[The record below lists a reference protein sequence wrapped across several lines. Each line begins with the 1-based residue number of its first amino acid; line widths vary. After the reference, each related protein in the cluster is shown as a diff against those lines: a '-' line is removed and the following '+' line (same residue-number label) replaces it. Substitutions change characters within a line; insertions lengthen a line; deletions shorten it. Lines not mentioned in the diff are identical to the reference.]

1 MEWRIPRA
9 VEIGFLLCISFAVT
23 NCCALEHEEAADA
36 IEKTYIRI
44 ATAEASSVYPSVG
57 PNGMREY
64 SPDKALTKG
73 SGYWSSEGNHKN
85 EVVSWTGIL
94 TNRRT
99 FNGININW
107 AYAPGKVSIAVS
119 FDGKEPFHEVV
130 PFQDVNGPSAAFE
143 QQVTFPHPIRL
154 KAVRILMKNARY
166 EYFGIN
172 LVQLVGAGNPM
183 LRIHGGITSP
193 HQDMCL
199 QVDEHDDIVLDGCLA
214 SLTAMDGRALWKYN
228 ELVDGHSV
236 TYWASQNF
244 PVNAV
249 PAAVFF
255 DIDLGEKYK
264 LNTAVIDWEYPAMS
278 YSIST
283 SIDGKTFTLCTRNHV
298 NSLYSTLDDM
308 KSSVGRYVRL
318 TLEKP
323 HPVNGRIDDNLLY
336 GIREFAIYSNR
347 LRSIVQSCGVAKNS
361 SDARDK
367 YFLELVAEVDFTSGN
382 ELHNASEAVA
392 KASAQVAEH
401 EMELEAAM
409 PMLVTCKADKDQA
422 KQKLVSFEGR
432 YGSLSDQLAD
442 LAYGLEPIH
451 LHSAGQL
458 TSLHRM
464 LKLMGVDLNN
474 PVPLGIGDGRG
485 SFYSLDMKKDI
496 TGYVLDAGALE
507 GQGRNTVGIGGEG
520 LVFFDSSE
528 VEMSAI
534 ICSTN
539 QDALNPPPAYTD
551 VSCATPPGG
560 NVAFDGPPG
569 TSLTPRELW
578 LLVAKKETILMI
590 APSVWQLSMRAC
602 WAGVDSLEFIWYK
615 RPTSSREA
623 EATALYQKATKMTGV
638 SPDAGAQPPATSDTQ
653 TTAATRAAIRQL
665 EVLVN
670 SRLGS
675 INAAVVKM
683 VEAEANK
690 VTSHYLTTLGSNMN
704 YFYSPSQIISEA
716 RGILKPAGV
725 LEEELR
731 SRAARLLSKTM
742 TLADSLKA
750 AAGRVASTLEST
762 NQQLQQV
769 ILTRAS
775 QTQADSWALTAFHPL
790 EFYDVFE
797 VYNSKTAIGTGN
809 WRVGEAPAG
818 GRGGRSILSQ
828 TAVVAPANRGVAAV
842 GTYASVRNKR
852 FFDGIFSTDVYI
864 SGSGSAGI
872 AFRMK
877 DFENMFLFEMRQSN
891 GGFKRLLRIVDGKP
905 VEVSRVDDG
914 GYLEGKWYTVR
925 IEMREARLR
934 IIVVEESTAPVVVEP
949 PAIFDLIDGSL
960 MSGSIGFFTS
970 GVDGAYFD
978 MIQVDA
984 LPCVLRTEALP
995 PKPATCSNYKEMFVG
1010 SLRKN
1015 WSVSESDTI
1024 GGPAR
1029 WEYRTNV
1036 GGEPKVFAQ
1045 MVRATTNESTPVAD
1059 TLHSCSCT
1067 IAVLGGNRG
1076 CDSGV
1081 FSFKAFPQ
1089 CESGIVGA
1097 VFRYMDTHNYMLFE
1111 MGPNFARLRK
1121 RADGSFTTAAKS
1133 LLGGY
1138 KIGEWNSI
1146 TITFNG
1152 GTVIVNAGRGGSPIP
1167 VFSVIGTESWDGGSV
1182 GFTTWNCGGVAFADI
1197 TLRPFQETRIV
1208 PNPVNSPVSVFT
1220 EVDTRTEAGMQVC
1233 LNRKHA
1239 PDRAE
1244 FCNKIQKKGG
1254 TVTEKCKT
1262 NFCDVC
1268 CEEELPISVKAR
1280 NDCKRQCHKNDGEST
1295 SVLEALESVK
1305 SGCSIEGSKPIYRFC
1320 ETEAD
1325 QQKCQQVCMMCCET
1339 AKVPFD
1345 QPYRARRFVAR
1356 ECKNS
1361 CTVPAAQQEL

>member
-1 MEWRIPRA
+1 MTNVATSKQTKASHPRPGDTSHGP
-9 VEIGFLLCISFAVT
+9 GFA
-23 NCCALEHEEAADA
+23 
-36 IEKTYIRI
+36 
-44 ATAEASSVYPSVG
+44 
-57 PNGMREY
+57 
-64 SPDKALTKG
+64 
-73 SGYWSSEGNHKN
+73 
-85 EVVSWTGIL
+85 
-94 TNRRT
+94 
-99 FNGININW
+99 
-107 AYAPGKVSIAVS
+107 
-119 FDGKEPFHEVV
+119 
-130 PFQDVNGPSAAFE
+130 
-143 QQVTFPHPIRL
+143 
-154 KAVRILMKNARY
+154 
-166 EYFGIN
+166 
-172 LVQLVGAGNPM
+172 
-183 LRIHGGITSP
+183 
-193 HQDMCL
+193 
-199 QVDEHDDIVLDGCLA
+199 
-214 SLTAMDGRALWKYN
+214 
-228 ELVDGHSV
+228 VDGHSV

-442 LAYGLEPIH
+442 LGARYFISHGFFGPPSTSSLTPGYSEASPVTDCYILKNSMPQVISGFYYVAPNCAPKVLRAYCDSEYGGTYFVPPAYGLEPIH

-569 TSLTPRELW
+569 TSLTVKCPQNCLFTAEGA
-578 LLVAKKETILMI
+578 LVVGGEEGNYSDDSSICLAAIH
-590 APSVWQLSMRAC
+590 
-602 WAGVDSLEFIWYK
+602 AGVLGRSGLVRVHMVQAPNEFEGSGSNGVISESYSGPRASRAFRLESVAVKCPQATQETETASSFLELNANRDQPSLSTE
-615 RPTSSREA
+615 
-623 EATALYQKATKMTGV
+623 LKMTGV

-704 YFYSPSQIISEA
+704 YFYSPPQIISEA

-1325 QQKCQQVCMMCCET
+1325 QQKCQQVCVMCCET